1 MIKDKI
7 SFLSSIIF
15 FALSAFIYLD
25 SSRLSDFAAVFP
37 ITIGTILVFLSILL
51 LVRSFKFEIKINNES
66 VSKLKIFLLIIVFFG
81 WIYFLERSGFI
92 ITSLIAFNTLVLINC
107 ESNASLKQ
115 KIFFMMAGT
124 FFIVCL
130 YFGFKNLLQV
140 PFPDGL
146 WFRD

>member
-7 SFLSSIIF
+7 SFLSSIF
-15 FALSAFIYLD
+15 FFVLSGLIYLD
-25 SSRLSDFAAVFP
+25 ASRLSDFAAVFP
-37 ITIGTILVFLSILL
+37 LAIATILVFLSILL
-51 LVRSFKFEIKINNES
+51 LVRSFKVEIKINNDS
-66 VSKLKIFLLIIVFFG
+66 VSKLKILLLTTVFFG

-92 ITSLIAFNTLVLINC
+92 ITSLIAFNMLVLINC
-107 ESNASLKQ
+107 ESNTPLKQ

-124 FFIVCL
+124 LFIVSL

-140 PFPDGL
+140 PLPEGL